1 MDSSLVVLLFVEFSF
16 RIEIPL
22 KVLLSNKI
30 GLSLKVSLSSV
41 ELSKQ
46 FISLLFTESL
56 TKFVN
61 KYKGGSVLK
70 IIGDEKWYIEDI
82 P

>member
-1 MDSSLVVLLFVEFSF
+1 MVSLFVEFSF

-70 IIGDEKWYIEDI
+70 IIGDEK
-82 P
+82 